1 MLEFEVSNEGYAKII
16 VVGVGGGGCNA
27 VDRMI
32 QDKVEG
38 VSFISINTDKQ
49 VLDRSLADTKLQ
61 IGAKL
66 TKGLGAGG
74 NPEIGEQSAV
84 ESIEDIG
91 KYIDG
96 ADMIFITAGMGG
108 GTGTGAAPVIAKV
121 AQDKGI
127 LTVGVVSKPFAFEG
141 KRRAAHADKGIKYL
155 RRYVDSIVVVPNEKI
170 LQIADESTTMR
181 EAFQLADGILKQS
194 V

>member
-84 ESIEDIG
+84 ESVEDIS

-96 ADMIFITAGMGG
+96 AN
-108 GTGTGAAPVIAKV
+108 
-121 AQDKGI
+121 
-127 LTVGVVSKPFAFEG
+127 
-141 KRRAAHADKGIKYL
+141 RL
-155 RRYVDSIVVVPNEKI
+155 RRICGLKS
-170 LQIADESTTMR
+170 
-181 EAFQLADGILKQS
+181 EATS

>member
-16 VVGVGGGGCNA
+16 VVGIGGGGCNA

-61 IGAKL
+61 IV
-66 TKGLGAGG
+66 
-74 NPEIGEQSAV
+74 IF
-84 ESIEDIG
+84 SISG
-91 KYIDG
+91 
-96 ADMIFITAGMGG
+96 FLLLF
-108 GTGTGAAPVIAKV
+108 
-121 AQDKGI
+121 GI
-127 LTVGVVSKPFAFEG
+127 RL
-141 KRRAAHADKGIKYL
+141 
-155 RRYVDSIVVVPNEKI
+155 
-170 LQIADESTTMR
+170 STTSTTTSTIDR
-181 EAFQLADGILKQS
+181 KAH